1 MIKNSSV
8 AIIIVNWKK
17 YNMTANCVE
26 SVIKCNYPNYKIILV
41 DNESD
46 TSKVSIFKSR
56 KNIKTILNSKNEGF
70 SKANNQGIE
79 YALKNNFDYILLLN
93 NDTVIKSNLIDVLVR
108 TAQAKKISAIQP
120 LILNHNG
127 KKIWNGG
134 GKINYFFGTF
144 FSSNKASN
152 SYKIIDWFT
161 GCCCLFET
169 KLFVEIGKLDERFF
183 AYYEDV
189 DLSLRIKKNGYK
201 IGFTSQTELI
211 HLESASSKLETTN
224 EGSLNPY
231 VHYLNIKNHILV
243 FRKHIKMFNPIGS
256 MIFQI
261 IKILSYSTYFILRFR
276 FTKLKMVFNGVRD
289 SLKVQ
294 I

>member
-1 MIKNSSV
+1 MINNSKV
-8 AIIIVNWKK
+8 AVIIVNWKK
-17 YNMTANCVE
+17 YAITTKCIE
-26 SVIKCNYPNYKIILV
+26 SVFKCNYSNYEIILV

-46 TSKVSIFKSR
+46 DSKLSTLKR
-56 KNIKTILNSKNEGF
+56 KNITTISNSKNEGF
-70 SKANNQGIE
+70 SKANNQGID
-79 YALKNNFDYILLLN
+79 YAIKNNFDYILMLN
-93 NDTVIKSNLIDVLVR
+93 NDTIVKSNLIDVLVR
-108 TAQAKKISAIQP
+108 TAQAKKISTIQP
-120 LILNHNG
+120 LILNHDG
-127 KKIWNGG
+127 QKIWNGG
-134 GKINYFFGTF
+134 GKINYYFGTF
-144 FSSNKASN
+144 FSSNKVSK
-152 SYKIIDWFT
+152 SYKTIDWFT

-169 KLFVEIGKLDERFF
+169 KLFLEIGKLDERFF

-211 HLESASSKLETTN
+211 HLESASSKLETSN

-256 MIFQI
+256 IIFQI
-261 IKILSYSTYFILRFR
+261 IKMLSYSTYFILRFR

-289 SLKVQ
+289 SLIVQ

>member
-1 MIKNSSV
+1 MINNSKV
-8 AIIIVNWKK
+8 AVIIVNWKK
-17 YNMTANCVE
+17 YTITSKCIE
-26 SVIKCNYPNYKIILV
+26 SVFKCNYSNYEIILV

-46 TSKVSIFKSR
+46 DSKLSTLKR
-56 KNIKTILNSKNEGF
+56 KNVTTISNSKNEGF
-70 SKANNQGIE
+70 SKANNQGID
-79 YALKNNFDYILLLN
+79 YAIKNNFDYILMLN
-93 NDTVIKSNLIDVLVR
+93 NDTIVKSNLIDVLVR
-108 TAQAKKISAIQP
+108 TAQAKKISTIQP

-127 KKIWNGG
+127 QKIWNGG

-144 FSSNKASN
+144 FSSNKVSK
-152 SYKIIDWFT
+152 SYKTIDWFT

-169 KLFVEIGKLDERFF
+169 KLFLEIGKLDERFF

-211 HLESASSKLETTN
+211 HLESASSKLETSN

-243 FRKHIKMFNPIGS
+243 LRKHIKMFNLIGS
-256 MIFQI
+256 IIFQI
-261 IKILSYSTYFILRFR
+261 FKLLSYSSYFILRFR

>member
-1 MIKNSSV
+1 MINNSKV
-8 AIIIVNWKK
+8 AVIIVNWKK
-17 YNMTANCVE
+17 YTITSKCIE
-26 SVIKCNYPNYKIILV
+26 SVFKCNYSNYEIILV

-46 TSKVSIFKSR
+46 DSKLSTLKR
-56 KNIKTILNSKNEGF
+56 KNITTISNSKNEGF
-70 SKANNQGIE
+70 SKANNQGID
-79 YALKNNFDYILLLN
+79 YAIKNNFDYILMLN
-93 NDTVIKSNLIDVLVR
+93 NDTIVKSNLIDVLVR
-108 TAQAKKISAIQP
+108 TAQAKKISTIQP
-120 LILNHNG
+120 LILNHDG
-127 KKIWNGG
+127 QKIWNGG

-144 FSSNKASN
+144 FSSNKVSK
-152 SYKIIDWFT
+152 SYKTIDWFT

-169 KLFVEIGKLDERFF
+169 KLFLEIGKLDEKFF

-211 HLESASSKLETTN
+211 HLESASSKLETSN

-256 MIFQI
+256 IIFQI

>member
-1 MIKNSSV
+1 MINNSKV
-8 AIIIVNWKK
+8 AVIIVNWKK
-17 YNMTANCVE
+17 YTITSKCIE
-26 SVIKCNYPNYKIILV
+26 SVFKCNYSNYEIILV

-46 TSKVSIFKSR
+46 DSKLSTLKR
-56 KNIKTILNSKNEGF
+56 KNITTISNSKNEGF
-70 SKANNQGIE
+70 SKANNQGID
-79 YALKNNFDYILLLN
+79 YAIKNNFDYILMLN
-93 NDTVIKSNLIDVLVR
+93 NDTIVKSNLIDVLVR
-108 TAQAKKISAIQP
+108 TAQAKKISTIQP
-120 LILNHNG
+120 LILNHDG
-127 KKIWNGG
+127 QKIWNGG

-144 FSSNKASN
+144 FSSNKASK
-152 SYKIIDWFT
+152 SYKTIDWFT

-211 HLESASSKLETTN
+211 HLESASSKLETIN
-224 EGSLNPY
+224 EGILNPF
-231 VHYLNIKNHILV
+231 VHYLNIKNHILIL
-243 FRKHIKMFNPIGS
+243 RKHSKIFNPVGS
-256 MIFQI
+256 VFFQI
-261 IKILSYSTYFILRFR
+261 FKILSYTTYFILRFR
-276 FTKLKMVFNGVRD
+276 FLKLRMVYKGFRD

>member
-1 MIKNSSV
+1 MINNSKV
-8 AIIIVNWKK
+8 AVIIVNWKK
-17 YNMTANCVE
+17 YTITSKCIE
-26 SVIKCNYPNYKIILV
+26 SVFKCNYSNYEIILV

-46 TSKVSIFKSR
+46 DSKLSTLKR
-56 KNIKTILNSKNEGF
+56 KNITTISNSKNEGF
-70 SKANNQGIE
+70 SKANNQGID
-79 YALKNNFDYILLLN
+79 YAIKNNFDYILMLN
-93 NDTVIKSNLIDVLVR
+93 NDTIVKSNLIDVLVR
-108 TAQAKKISAIQP
+108 TAQAKKISTIQP

-127 KKIWNGG
+127 QKIWNGG

-144 FSSNKASN
+144 FSSNKVSK
-152 SYKIIDWFT
+152 SYKTIDWFT

-169 KLFVEIGKLDERFF
+169 KLFLEIGKLDEKFF

-211 HLESASSKLETTN
+211 HLESASSKLETSN

-256 MIFQI
+256 IIFQI
-261 IKILSYSTYFILRFR
+261 IKILSYSSYFILRFR

>member
-1 MIKNSSV
+1 MINNSKV
-8 AIIIVNWKK
+8 AVIIVNWKK
-17 YNMTANCVE
+17 YTITSMCIE
-26 SVIKCNYPNYKIILV
+26 SVFKCNYSNYEIILV

-46 TSKVSIFKSR
+46 DSKLSTLKR
-56 KNIKTILNSKNEGF
+56 KNITTISNSKNEGF
-70 SKANNQGIE
+70 SKANNQGID
-79 YALKNNFDYILLLN
+79 YAIKNNFDYILMLN
-93 NDTVIKSNLIDVLVR
+93 NDTIVKSNLIDILVK

-120 LILNHNG
+120 LILNHDG
-127 KKIWNGG
+127 QKIWNGG

-144 FSSNKASN
+144 FSSNKVSK
-152 SYKIIDWFT
+152 SYKTIDWFT

-169 KLFVEIGKLDERFF
+169 KLFLEIGKLDERFF

-211 HLESASSKLETTN
+211 HLESASSKLETSN

-243 FRKHIKMFNPIGS
+243 FRKHIKMFNPIGFI
-256 MIFQI
+256 IFQI
-261 IKILSYSTYFILRFR
+261 IKILSYSSYFILRFR

>member
-1 MIKNSSV
+1 MINNSKV
-8 AIIIVNWKK
+8 AVIIVNWKK
-17 YNMTANCVE
+17 YNITSKCIE
-26 SVIKCNYPNYKIILV
+26 SVLKCNYSNYEIILI

-46 TSKVSIFKSR
+46 DSKLSTLKR
-56 KNIKTILNSKNEGF
+56 KNITTISNSKNEGF
-70 SKANNQGIE
+70 SKANNQGID
-79 YALKNNFDYILLLN
+79 YAIKNHFDYVLMLN
-93 NDTVIKSNLIDVLVR
+93 NDTIVKSNLIDVLVR

-127 KKIWNGG
+127 QKIWNGG

-144 FSSNKASN
+144 FSSNKVSK
-152 SYKIIDWFT
+152 SYKTIDWFT

-169 KLFVEIGKLDERFF
+169 KLFLEIGKLDEKFF

-211 HLESASSKLETTN
+211 HLESASSKLETSN

>member
-1 MIKNSSV
+1 MINNSKV
-8 AIIIVNWKK
+8 AVIIVNWKK
-17 YNMTANCVE
+17 YTITSNCIE
-26 SVIKCNYPNYKIILV
+26 SVFKCNYSNYEIIIV

-46 TSKVSIFKSR
+46 DSKLSTLKK
-56 KNIKTILNSKNEGF
+56 KNITTISNSKNEGF
-70 SKANNQGIE
+70 SKANNQGID
-79 YALKNNFDYILLLN
+79 YAIKNNFDYVLMLN
-93 NDTVIKSNLIDVLVR
+93 NDTIVKSNLIDVLVR

-127 KKIWNGG
+127 QKIWNGG

-169 KLFVEIGKLDERFF
+169 KLFLEIGKLDERFF

-211 HLESASSKLETTN
+211 HLESASSKLETSN

-243 FRKHIKMFNPIGS
+243 FRKNIKMFNPIGS
-256 MIFQI
+256 IIFQI

-276 FTKLKMVFNGVRD
+276 FTKLKMVLNGVRD

>member
-1 MIKNSSV
+1 MINNSKV
-8 AIIIVNWKK
+8 AVIIVNWKK
-17 YNMTANCVE
+17 YTITSKCIE
-26 SVIKCNYPNYKIILV
+26 SVFKCNYSNYEIILV

-46 TSKVSIFKSR
+46 DSKLSTLKR
-56 KNIKTILNSKNEGF
+56 KNITTISNSKNEGF
-70 SKANNQGIE
+70 SKANNQGID
-79 YALKNNFDYILLLN
+79 YAIKNNFDYILMLN
-93 NDTVIKSNLIDVLVR
+93 NDTIVKSNLIDVLVR
-108 TAQAKKISAIQP
+108 TAQAKKISTIQP
-120 LILNHNG
+120 LILNHDG
-127 KKIWNGG
+127 QKIWNGG

-144 FSSNKASN
+144 FSSNKVSK
-152 SYKIIDWFT
+152 SYKTIDWFT

-169 KLFVEIGKLDERFF
+169 KLFLEIGKLDERFF

-211 HLESASSKLETTN
+211 HLESASSKLETSN

-256 MIFQI
+256 IIFQI

>member
-1 MIKNSSV
+1 MINNSKV
-8 AIIIVNWKK
+8 AVIIVNWKK
-17 YNMTANCVE
+17 YTITSKCIE
-26 SVIKCNYPNYKIILV
+26 SVFKCNYSNYEIILV

-46 TSKVSIFKSR
+46 DSKLSTLKR
-56 KNIKTILNSKNEGF
+56 KNITTISNSKNEGF
-70 SKANNQGIE
+70 SKANNQGID
-79 YALKNNFDYILLLN
+79 YAIKNNFDYVLMLN
-93 NDTVIKSNLIDVLVR
+93 NDTIVKSNLIDVLVR

-127 KKIWNGG
+127 QKIWNGG

-189 DLSLRIKKNGYK
+189 DLSLRIRKNGYK

-211 HLESASSKLETTN
+211 HLESASSKLETSN

-243 FRKHIKMFNPIGS
+243 FRKHIKMFNPIGFI
-256 MIFQI
+256 IFQI
-261 IKILSYSTYFILRFR
+261 IKILSYSSYFILRFR

>member
-1 MIKNSSV
+1 MINNSKV
-8 AIIIVNWKK
+8 AVIIVNWKK
-17 YNMTANCVE
+17 YTITSKCIE
-26 SVIKCNYPNYKIILV
+26 SVFKCNYSNYEIILV

-46 TSKVSIFKSR
+46 DSKLSTLKR
-56 KNIKTILNSKNEGF
+56 KNIITISNSKNEGF
-70 SKANNQGIE
+70 SKANNQGID
-79 YALKNNFDYILLLN
+79 YAIKNNFDYILMLN
-93 NDTVIKSNLIDVLVR
+93 NDTIVKSNLIDVLVR
-108 TAQAKKISAIQP
+108 TAQAKKISTIQP

-127 KKIWNGG
+127 QKIWNGG

-144 FSSNKASN
+144 FSSNKVSK
-152 SYKIIDWFT
+152 SYKTIDWFT

-169 KLFVEIGKLDERFF
+169 KLFLEIGKLDERFF

-211 HLESASSKLETTN
+211 HLESASSKLETSN

-256 MIFQI
+256 IIFQI
-261 IKILSYSTYFILRFR
+261 IKIL
-276 FTKLKMVFNGVRD
+276 
-289 SLKVQ
+289 
-294 I
+294 

>member
-1 MIKNSSV
+1 MINNSKV
-8 AIIIVNWKK
+8 AVIIVNWKK
-17 YNMTANCVE
+17 YTITSKCIE
-26 SVIKCNYPNYKIILV
+26 SVFKCNYSNYEIILV

-46 TSKVSIFKSR
+46 DSKLSALKR
-56 KNIKTILNSKNEGF
+56 KNITTISNSKNEGF
-70 SKANNQGIE
+70 SKANNQGID
-79 YALKNNFDYILLLN
+79 YAIKNNFDYVLMLN
-93 NDTVIKSNLIDVLVR
+93 NDTIVKSNLIDVLVR

-127 KKIWNGG
+127 QKIWNGG

-211 HLESASSKLETTN
+211 HLESASSKLETSN

-256 MIFQI
+256 IIFQI

>member
-1 MIKNSSV
+1 MINNSKV
-8 AIIIVNWKK
+8 AVIIVNWKK
-17 YNMTANCVE
+17 YTITSKCIE
-26 SVIKCNYPNYKIILV
+26 SVFKCNYSNYEIILV

-46 TSKVSIFKSR
+46 DSKLSTLKR
-56 KNIKTILNSKNEGF
+56 KNITTISNSKNEGF
-70 SKANNQGIE
+70 SKANNQGID
-79 YALKNNFDYILLLN
+79 YAIKNNFDYILMLN
-93 NDTVIKSNLIDVLVR
+93 NDTIVKSNLIDVLVR
-108 TAQAKKISAIQP
+108 TAQAKKISTIQP
-120 LILNHNG
+120 LILNHDG
-127 KKIWNGG
+127 QKIWNGG

-144 FSSNKASN
+144 FSSNKVSK
-152 SYKIIDWFT
+152 SYKTIDWFT

-169 KLFVEIGKLDERFF
+169 KLFLEIGKLDERFF

-211 HLESASSKLETTN
+211 HLESASSKLETSN

>member
-1 MIKNSSV
+1 MINNSKV
-8 AIIIVNWKK
+8 AVIIVNWKK
-17 YNMTANCVE
+17 YTITSKCIE
-26 SVIKCNYPNYKIILV
+26 SVFKCNYSNYEIILV

-46 TSKVSIFKSR
+46 DSKLSTLKR
-56 KNIKTILNSKNEGF
+56 KNITTISNSKNEGF
-70 SKANNQGIE
+70 SKANNQGID
-79 YALKNNFDYILLLN
+79 YAIKNNFDYILMLN
-93 NDTVIKSNLIDVLVR
+93 NDTIVKSNLIDVLVR

-127 KKIWNGG
+127 QKIWNGG

-144 FSSNKASN
+144 FSSNKVSK
-152 SYKIIDWFT
+152 SYKTIDWFT

-169 KLFVEIGKLDERFF
+169 KLFLEIGKLDERFF

-211 HLESASSKLETTN
+211 HLESASSKLETSN

-256 MIFQI
+256 IIFQI

-289 SLKVQ
+289 SLIVQ

>member
-1 MIKNSSV
+1 MINNSKV
-8 AIIIVNWKK
+8 AVIIVNWKK
-17 YNMTANCVE
+17 YTITSKCIE
-26 SVIKCNYPNYKIILV
+26 SVFKCNYSNYEIILV

-46 TSKVSIFKSR
+46 DSQLSTLKR
-56 KNIKTILNSKNEGF
+56 KNITTISNSKNEGF
-70 SKANNQGIE
+70 SKANNQGID
-79 YALKNNFDYILLLN
+79 YAIKNNFDYILMLN
-93 NDTVIKSNLIDVLVR
+93 NDTIVKSNLIDVLVR
-108 TAQAKKISAIQP
+108 TAQAKKISTIQP
-120 LILNHNG
+120 LILNHDG
-127 KKIWNGG
+127 QKIWNGG

-144 FSSNKASN
+144 FSSNKVSK
-152 SYKIIDWFT
+152 SYKTIDWFT

-169 KLFVEIGKLDERFF
+169 KLFLEIGKLDEKFF

-211 HLESASSKLETTN
+211 HLESASSKLETSN

-243 FRKHIKMFNPIGS
+243 FRKHIKMFNPIGFI
-256 MIFQI
+256 IFQI

>member
-1 MIKNSSV
+1 MINNSKV
-8 AIIIVNWKK
+8 AVIIVNWKK
-17 YNMTANCVE
+17 YAITTKCIE
-26 SVIKCNYPNYKIILV
+26 SVFKCNYSNYEIILV

-46 TSKVSIFKSR
+46 DSKLSTLKR
-56 KNIKTILNSKNEGF
+56 KNITTISNSKNEGF
-70 SKANNQGIE
+70 SKANNQGID
-79 YALKNNFDYILLLN
+79 YAIKNNFDYVLMLN
-93 NDTVIKSNLIDVLVR
+93 NDTIVKSNLIDVLVR

-127 KKIWNGG
+127 QKIWNGG

-211 HLESASSKLETTN
+211 HLESASSKLESSN
-224 EGSLNPY
+224 EGSLNPF
-231 VHYLNIKNHILV
+231 VHYLNIKNHILIL
-243 FRKHIKMFNPIGS
+243 RKHTKIFNPIGTVF
-256 MIFQI
+256 FQI
-261 IKILSYSTYFILRFR
+261 FKIFSYTTYFILRFR
-276 FTKLKMVFNGVRD
+276 FLKLSMVYKGFRD
-289 SLKVQ
+289 SLKTQ

>member
-1 MIKNSSV
+1 MINNSKV
-8 AIIIVNWKK
+8 AVIIVNWKK
-17 YNMTANCVE
+17 YTITSKCIE
-26 SVIKCNYPNYKIILV
+26 SVFKCNYSNYEIILV

-46 TSKVSIFKSR
+46 DSKLSTLKR
-56 KNIKTILNSKNEGF
+56 KNITTISNSKNEGF
-70 SKANNQGIE
+70 SKANNQGID
-79 YALKNNFDYILLLN
+79 YAIKNNFDYVLMLN
-93 NDTVIKSNLIDVLVR
+93 NDTIVKSNLIDVLVR

-127 KKIWNGG
+127 QKIWNGG

-211 HLESASSKLETTN
+211 HLESASSKLETSN

-243 FRKHIKMFNPIGS
+243 FRKHIKMFNPIGFI
-256 MIFQI
+256 IFQI
-261 IKILSYSTYFILRFR
+261 IKILSYSSYFILRFR

>member
-1 MIKNSSV
+1 MINNSKV
-8 AIIIVNWKK
+8 AVIIVNWKK
-17 YNMTANCVE
+17 YTITSKCIE
-26 SVIKCNYPNYKIILV
+26 SVFKCNYSNYEIILV

-46 TSKVSIFKSR
+46 DSKLSILKR
-56 KNIKTILNSKNEGF
+56 KNITTISNSKNEGF
-70 SKANNQGIE
+70 SKANNQGID
-79 YALKNNFDYILLLN
+79 YAIKNNFDYILMLN
-93 NDTVIKSNLIDVLVR
+93 NDTIVKSNLIDVLVR
-108 TAQAKKISAIQP
+108 TAQAKKISTIQP
-120 LILNHNG
+120 LILNHDG
-127 KKIWNGG
+127 QKIWNGG

-144 FSSNKASN
+144 FSSNKVSK
-152 SYKIIDWFT
+152 SYKTIDWFT

-169 KLFVEIGKLDERFF
+169 KLFLEIGKLDERFF

-211 HLESASSKLETTN
+211 HLESASSKLETSN
-224 EGSLNPY
+224 KGSLNPY

-256 MIFQI
+256 IIFQI

-276 FTKLKMVFNGVRD
+276 FNKLKMVFNGVRD

>member
-1 MIKNSSV
+1 MINNSKV
-8 AIIIVNWKK
+8 AVIIVNWKK
-17 YNMTANCVE
+17 YTITSKCIE
-26 SVIKCNYPNYKIILV
+26 SVFKCNYSNYEIILV

-46 TSKVSIFKSR
+46 DSKLSTLKR
-56 KNIKTILNSKNEGF
+56 KNITTISNSKNEGF
-70 SKANNQGIE
+70 SKANNQGID
-79 YALKNNFDYILLLN
+79 YAIKNNFDYVLMLN
-93 NDTVIKSNLIDVLVR
+93 NDTIVKSNLIDVLVR

-127 KKIWNGG
+127 QKIWNGG
-134 GKINYFFGTF
+134 SKINYFFGTF

-211 HLESASSKLETTN
+211 HLESASSKLETSN
-224 EGSLNPY
+224 KGSLNPY

-256 MIFQI
+256 IIFQI

>member
-1 MIKNSSV
+1 MINNSKV
-8 AIIIVNWKK
+8 AVIIVNWKK
-17 YNMTANCVE
+17 YTITSKCIE
-26 SVIKCNYPNYKIILV
+26 SVFKCNYSNYEIILV

-46 TSKVSIFKSR
+46 DSKLSTLKR
-56 KNIKTILNSKNEGF
+56 KNITTISNSKNEGF

-79 YALKNNFDYILLLN
+79 YALKNNFDYVLMLN
-93 NDTVIKSNLIDVLVR
+93 NDTIVKSNLIDVLVR

-127 KKIWNGG
+127 QKIWNGG
-134 GKINYFFGTF
+134 GKINYFFGIF
-144 FSSNKASN
+144 FSSNKASK
-152 SYKIIDWFT
+152 SYKLIDWFT

-211 HLESASSKLETTN
+211 HLESASSKLETSN

-256 MIFQI
+256 IIFQI

>member
-1 MIKNSSV
+1 MTNNSKV
-8 AIIIVNWKK
+8 AVIIVNWKK
-17 YNMTANCVE
+17 YTITSKCIE
-26 SVIKCNYPNYKIILV
+26 SVFKCNYSNYEIILV

-46 TSKVSIFKSR
+46 DSKLSALMR
-56 KNIKTILNSKNEGF
+56 KNITTISNSKNEGF
-70 SKANNQGIE
+70 SKANNQGID
-79 YALKNNFDYILLLN
+79 YAIKNNFDYVLMLN
-93 NDTVIKSNLIDVLVR
+93 NDTIVKSNLINVLVR
-108 TAQAKKISAIQP
+108 TVQAKRISTIQP

-127 KKIWNGG
+127 QKIWNGG

-144 FSSNKASN
+144 FSSNKAAK
-152 SYKIIDWFT
+152 SYKTIDWFT

-211 HLESASSKLETTN
+211 HLESASSKLETSN

-243 FRKHIKMFNPIGS
+243 LRKHIKMFNLIGS
-256 MIFQI
+256 IIFQI
-261 IKILSYSTYFILRFR
+261 FKLLSYSSYFILRFR
-276 FTKLKMVFNGVRD
+276 FTKLKMVFNGLRD

>member
-1 MIKNSSV
+1 MINNSKV
-8 AIIIVNWKK
+8 AVIIVNWKK
-17 YNMTANCVE
+17 YTITSKCIE
-26 SVIKCNYPNYKIILV
+26 SVFKCNYSNYEIILV

-46 TSKVSIFKSR
+46 DSKLSTLKR
-56 KNIKTILNSKNEGF
+56 KNITTISNSKNEGF
-70 SKANNQGIE
+70 SKANNQGID
-79 YALKNNFDYILLLN
+79 YAIKNNFDYVLMLN
-93 NDTVIKSNLIDVLVR
+93 NDTIVKSNLIDVLVR

-127 KKIWNGG
+127 QKIWNGG

-144 FSSNKASN
+144 FSSNKVSK
-152 SYKIIDWFT
+152 SYKTIDWFT

-211 HLESASSKLETTN
+211 HLESASSKLETSN

-256 MIFQI
+256 IIFQI

>member
-1 MIKNSSV
+1 MINNSKV
-8 AIIIVNWKK
+8 AVIIVNWKK
-17 YNMTANCVE
+17 YTITSKCIE
-26 SVIKCNYPNYKIILV
+26 SVFKCNYSNYEIILV

-46 TSKVSIFKSR
+46 DSKLSTLKR
-56 KNIKTILNSKNEGF
+56 KNITTISNSKNEGF
-70 SKANNQGIE
+70 SKANNQGID
-79 YALKNNFDYILLLN
+79 YAIKNNFDYILMLN
-93 NDTVIKSNLIDVLVR
+93 NDTIVKSNLIDVLVR
-108 TAQAKKISAIQP
+108 TAQAKKISTIQP

-127 KKIWNGG
+127 QKIWNGG

-144 FSSNKASN
+144 FSSNKASK
-152 SYKIIDWFT
+152 SYKTIDWFT

-211 HLESASSKLETTN
+211 HLESASSKLETSN

-243 FRKHIKMFNPIGS
+243 LRKHIKMFNLIGTI
-256 MIFQI
+256 IFQI
-261 IKILSYSTYFILRFR
+261 FKLLSYSSYFILRFR
-276 FTKLKMVFNGVRD
+276 FTKLKMVFNGLRD

>member
-1 MIKNSSV
+1 MINNSKV
-8 AIIIVNWKK
+8 AVIIVNWKK
-17 YNMTANCVE
+17 YTITSKCIE
-26 SVIKCNYPNYKIILV
+26 SVFKCNYSNYEIILV

-46 TSKVSIFKSR
+46 DSKLSTLKR
-56 KNIKTILNSKNEGF
+56 KNITTISNSKNEGF
-70 SKANNQGIE
+70 SKANNQGID
-79 YALKNNFDYILLLN
+79 YAIKNNFDYILMLN
-93 NDTVIKSNLIDVLVR
+93 NDTIVKSNLIDVLVR
-108 TAQAKKISAIQP
+108 TAQAKKISTIQP

-127 KKIWNGG
+127 QKIWNGG

-169 KLFVEIGKLDERFF
+169 KLFLEIGKLDERFF

-211 HLESASSKLETTN
+211 HLESASSKLETSN

-231 VHYLNIKNHILV
+231 VHYLNIKNHVLV
-243 FRKHIKMFNPIGS
+243 FRKHIKMFNPIGFI
-256 MIFQI
+256 IFQI
-261 IKILSYSTYFILRFR
+261 IKILSYSSYFILRFR

>member
-1 MIKNSSV
+1 MINNSKV
-8 AIIIVNWKK
+8 AVIIVNWKK
-17 YNMTANCVE
+17 YTITSKCIE
-26 SVIKCNYPNYKIILV
+26 SVFKCNYSNYEIILV

-46 TSKVSIFKSR
+46 DSKLSTLKR
-56 KNIKTILNSKNEGF
+56 KNITTISNSKNEGF
-70 SKANNQGIE
+70 SKANNQGID
-79 YALKNNFDYILLLN
+79 YAIKNNFDYILMLN
-93 NDTVIKSNLIDVLVR
+93 NDTIVKSNLIDVLVR
-108 TAQAKKISAIQP
+108 TAQAKKISTIQP
-120 LILNHNG
+120 LILNHDG
-127 KKIWNGG
+127 QKIWNGG

-144 FSSNKASN
+144 FSSNKVSK
-152 SYKIIDWFT
+152 SYKTIDWFT

-169 KLFVEIGKLDERFF
+169 KLFLEIGKLDERFF

-211 HLESASSKLETTN
+211 HLESASSKLETSN

-243 FRKHIKMFNPIGS
+243 FRKHIKMFNPIGLI
-256 MIFQI
+256 IFQI

>member
-1 MIKNSSV
+1 MINNSKV
-8 AIIIVNWKK
+8 AVIIVNWKK
-17 YNMTANCVE
+17 YTITSKCIE
-26 SVIKCNYPNYKIILV
+26 SVFKCNYSNYEIILV

-46 TSKVSIFKSR
+46 DSKLSTLKR
-56 KNIKTILNSKNEGF
+56 KNITTISNSKNEGF
-70 SKANNQGIE
+70 SKANNQGID
-79 YALKNNFDYILLLN
+79 YAIKNNFDYVLMLN
-93 NDTVIKSNLIDVLVR
+93 NDTIVKSNLIDVLVR

-127 KKIWNGG
+127 QKIWNGG

-211 HLESASSKLETTN
+211 HLESASSKLETSN

-256 MIFQI
+256 IIFQI